1 MCTRKRI
8 LDSRPR
14 SEWER
19 LIDEWIY
26 DELDRRILRRYL
38 LDGITFDKLTEEIN
52 QNEHRLETLQ
62 IKRRFYKASDRLF
75 QYANNARI

>member
-1 MCTRKRI
+1 MCTRKQI

-38 LDGITFDKLTEEIN
+38 FDGITFDKLTEEIQLN
-52 QNEHRLETLQ
+52 RQ
-62 IKRRFYKASDRLF
+62 IEVDMVRRRFRKAFERLLN
-75 QYANNARI
+75 YAENV

>member
-1 MCTRKRI
+1 MCTRKLI
-8 LDSRPR
+8 LNSRPR

-38 LDGITFDKLTEEIN
+38 FDGITFDKLTEEIQVN
-52 QNEHRLETLQ
+52 RQ
-62 IKRRFYKASDRLF
+62 IEVDMVRRRFRKAFERLLNH
-75 QYANNARI
+75 AENV

>member
-1 MCTRKRI
+1 MCTRRQI

-38 LDGITFDKLTEEIN
+38 FDGITFDKLTEEIQLN
-52 QNEHRLETLQ
+52 RQ
-62 IKRRFYKASDRLF
+62 IEVDMVRRRFHRAFERLLN
-75 QYANNARI
+75 YAENV

>member
-1 MCTRKRI
+1 MCTRKQI

-26 DELDRRILRRYL
+26 DELDRSILRRYL
-38 LDGITFDKLTEEIN
+38 FDGITFDKLTEEIQLN
-52 QNEHRLETLQ
+52 RQ
-62 IKRRFYKASDRLF
+62 IEVDMVRRRFHRAFERLLN
-75 QYANNARI
+75 YAENV